1 MSSLRRKHSNAA
13 TQGGGDR
20 LASFRAAQ
28 QSRNK
33 LAGNHQV
40 ASLPVQCVSGV

>member
-1 MSSLRRKHSNAA
+1 MGTFRRKSSDTGNR
-13 TQGGGDR
+13 GGGDR

-33 LAGNHQV
+33 LDSTHQV
-40 ASLPVQCVSGV
+40 GTQLAWLCSV